1 MHNGACR
8 VFFEES
14 SGKVYNTNASQI
26 TLLNVQNQME
36 GEAKKA
42 GFESENDVVAY
53 IKELRKSR

>member
-1 MHNGACR
+1 MYNGACR
-8 VFFEES
+8 SFFEES

-42 GFESENDVVAY
+42 GFESEDDVVAY

>member
-8 VFFEES
+8 GFFEES

>member
-8 VFFEES
+8 SFFEES
-14 SGKVYNTNASQI
+14 SCKVYNTNASQI

-53 IKELRKSR
+53 VKELRKSR